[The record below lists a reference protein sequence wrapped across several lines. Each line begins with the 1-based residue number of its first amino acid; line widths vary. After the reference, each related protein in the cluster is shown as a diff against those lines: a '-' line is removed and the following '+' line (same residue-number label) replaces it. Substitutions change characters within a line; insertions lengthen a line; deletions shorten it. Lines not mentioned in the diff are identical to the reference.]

1 MKGEDTAMGRRRR
14 RAVRFLL
21 CDHTGQSELTPSEA
35 EWVRSPIRCFDRAVD
50 GTPGIIAVRFGEMVM
65 TEREALTELC
75 RALKRNSHTQKI
87 PLLALLPA
95 KHRQLMEELA
105 QIGVDFIRFTG
116 GATLSSSMMLD
127 VIAALGPDD
136 RVEAQLAPL
145 CPYLHYDIIDAR
157 HEMKVCGAYLDRLV
171 LGGLWLSEV
180 CEAESHLQCEY
191 FLNPR
196 LKS

>member
-1 MKGEDTAMGRRRR
+1 MKGENTATGRRKG

-21 CDHTGQSELTPSEA
+21 CDSTGQSEFTSREG
-35 EWVRSPIRCFDRAVD
+35 EWIRSPIQCLDQAVD

-65 TEREALTELC
+65 PEREALTELC
-75 RALKRNSHTQKI
+75 QALKHNSHTQHI

-95 KHRQLMEELA
+95 RHRQLMEELA
-105 QIGVDFIRFTG
+105 QIGVDFVKFTG
-116 GATLSSSMMLD
+116 RATLNSSFMLD
-127 VIAALGPDD
+127 VIDALGPDD
-136 RVEAQLAPL
+136 RVERQLATL

-157 HEMKVCGAYLDRLV
+157 HEMKVCGAYLDRMV

-180 CEAESHLQCEY
+180 CETERHLQCEY